1 MMMPEN
7 NLYNGLLGDNSGF
20 NDQNLLLG
28 YNAGLDN
35 LYTSQLPQSL
45 ESYFQRDPDGIALYQ
60 AFEDEEFLR

>member
-7 NLYNGLLGDNSGF
+7 NIYNGLRESSGF

-45 ESYFQRDPDGIALYQ
+45 GSYFQQDPDGIAIYQ